1 MKVNR
6 RETCA
11 DAVREV
17 VGKAGRAIRYS
28 EIVKLVKVRGTW
40 TDDTIAQDL
49 MSHTVNL
56 PPARFHW
63 KNIQPFLFLN
73 GDGTFEFYRTGQ
85 HPIIKD

>member
-1 MKVNR
+1 MRVNR

-17 VGKAGRAIRYS
+17 VSQAGRAIQYS
-28 EIVKLVKVRGTW
+28 EIVTRVKARGTW

-73 GDGTFEFYRTGQ
+73 GDGTFEMYKSGQ
-85 HPIIKD
+85 HPNVKH